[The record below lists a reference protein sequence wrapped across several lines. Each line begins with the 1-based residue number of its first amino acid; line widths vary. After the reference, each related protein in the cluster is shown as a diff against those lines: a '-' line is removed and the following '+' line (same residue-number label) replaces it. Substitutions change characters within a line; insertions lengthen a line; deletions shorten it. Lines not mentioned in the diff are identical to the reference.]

1 MGRNRTKMKGRLSQN
16 KRTVLWV
23 LLSFSSL
30 LLLWQ
35 AASLFSQGRL
45 QIPPPLTGC
54 RAFFRAFVVPIG
66 KNTIQEHA
74 AISLWRVLL
83 GFSVASVIGMAMGIL
98 MGISEPARAIL
109 QPVFEFVRPIPP
121 IAWIPLSILWFGL
134 GSANK
139 IFIIFIASFTYVTIN
154 SYEGAR
160 NVDPQLIGAARML
173 GASRTR
179 IFTHIIFP
187 SSVPYIFAGLQISL
201 GVSWAAEVAA
211 EIIYSQ
217 SGVGWII
224 TMGMNN
230 GNFTQI
236 IVGMIAIGVIG
247 YLLST
252 LMRAIEGR
260 LCRWNR
266 QAK

>member
-1 MGRNRTKMKGRLSQN
+1 M
-16 KRTVLWV
+16 
-23 LLSFSSL
+23 
-30 LLLWQ
+30 
-35 AASLFSQGRL
+35 
-45 QIPPPLTGC
+45 TGVQTC
-54 RAFFRAFVVPIG
+54 ALPI
-66 KNTIQEHA
+66 
-74 AISLWRVLL
+74 
-83 GFSVASVIGMAMGIL
+83 
-98 MGISEPARAIL
+98 
-109 QPVFEFVRPIPP
+109 
-121 IAWIPLSILWFGL
+121 WFGL

>member
-45 QIPPPLTGC
+45 QIPPPLTVFQ
-54 RAFFRAFVVPIG
+54 AFFRAFVVPIG

-83 GFSVASVIGMAMGIL
+83 GFSVASVIGMAIGIL
-98 MGISEPARAIL
+98 MGLSEPARAVL

-160 NVDPQLIGAARML
+160 NVDPQLIGAGPVSL
-173 GASRTR
+173 RTSS
-179 IFTHIIFP
+179 FP
-187 SSVPYIFAGLQISL
+187 PPFPISL
-201 GVSWAAEVAA
+201 PACKYPWGSAGPRRWPPRSSIPRAAWDG
-211 EIIYSQ
+211 S
-217 SGVGWII
+217 SPWG
-224 TMGMNN
+224 
-230 GNFTQI
+230 
-236 IVGMIAIGVIG
+236 
-247 YLLST
+247 
-252 LMRAIEGR
+252 
-260 LCRWNR
+260 
-266 QAK
+266 